1 MEKLLVYGVFVV
13 IFATVVDIDAMDKKE
28 QSADNLH
35 GASGQEVRNSEENT
49 EGSNTGN
56 SRAVQH
62 LEESDYSDYYYHYYE
77 EEEEEEGE
85 MMIYEENTSRIEK
98 FGKD

>member
-13 IFATVVDIDAMDKKE
+13 IFATVTNTGAMEKKKQSSDNRHDAN
-28 QSADNLH
+28 AR
-35 GASGQEVRNSEENT
+35 EVRNSEANT
-49 EGSNTGN
+49 VGSSTSN
-56 SRAVQH
+56 SQVVQH
-62 LEESDYSDYYYHYYE
+62 SEESDYSDYYYYE

>member
-13 IFATVVDIDAMDKKE
+13 IFATIANTAAMLEKA
-28 QSADNLH
+28 QCSDNLH
-35 GASGQEVRNSEENT
+35 GTSEQEVRNLEENA

-56 SRAVQH
+56 RQPVQH
-62 LEESDYSDYYYHYYE
+62 LEESDYSDYHYYY
-77 EEEEEEGE
+77 EEEGE

>member
-13 IFATVVDIDAMDKKE
+13 IFATVANTDAMDKKE

-35 GASGQEVRNSEENT
+35 GTSEQEVRNLEENA

-56 SRAVQH
+56 RQPVQH
-62 LEESDYSDYYYHYYE
+62 LEESDYSDYHYYYE